1 MELSKPH
8 MAHFPFFKQLHVKPE
23 KRLDSSKSE
32 INLHRQKDPN
42 GNVMTICG
50 RNYFSSRR
58 KVKGSILNDRMN
70 SIDGG
75 EQKGCVKV
83 PFGSVRTQARF
94 TKSKN
99 ILHKEEC

>member
-1 MELSKPH
+1 
-8 MAHFPFFKQLHVKPE
+8 
-23 KRLDSSKSE
+23 
-32 INLHRQKDPN
+32 
-42 GNVMTICG
+42 MTICG

-70 SIDGG
+70 SIEGG

-83 PFGSVRTQARF
+83 PFGSVRAQARF

-99 ILHKEEC
+99 IFLRSAKLRSFSFKSK